1 MTIEIHK
8 EASVASR
15 VLEPRGF
22 EEAWRLAQVAHRSGL
37 CAVASVD
44 AAMVIIGTGMELGLS
59 AMQSLRGIYVIDG
72 KPSLYAQTMLA
83 CVRASGLLES
93 WAIVER
99 TTKRCV
105 IDAHRKGDKA
115 PVRFEW
121 TIERADA
128 ITFGPKDSKK
138 SLTSKDVWKN
148 DPTGMLFNRCTSEAC
163 RVLFSDVMLGLY
175 TPEEME
181 TRGAEVETLQAA
193 PTQRATVSI
202 VEPQPFTPPPSADS
216 VETWRARFAAVTTKA
231 ELDALRKEVP
241 AHLKG
246 ELGEAFKAAKARVDG
261 PKDDGPKG
269 GAKPVTGEHTQ
280 ATGSGEHV
288 EASDSTAAK
297 ATGEAIVMQWIN
309 HLRGIDTPQHVIHSV
324 AAHVGDFD
332 ASLRDRV
339 IAAGVARA
347 RSFVWANGKDVEAM
361 IADAI
366 AAKAA

>member
-93 WAIVER
+93 WTIIER
-99 TTKRCV
+99 TPKRCV
-105 IDAHRKGDKA
+105 IDAHRKGDAKA
-115 PVRFEW
+115 VRFEW
-121 TIERADA
+121 TIERADS
-128 ITFGPKDSKK
+128 IYMDKERTKP
-138 SLTSKDVWKN
+138 LTSKAIWKN

-181 TRGAEVETLQAA
+181 TRGAEVETLQVA

-231 ELDALRKEVP
+231 ELDVLRKEVP

-269 GAKPVTGEHTQ
+269 GAKPVTGEHMQ
-280 ATGSGEHV
+280 ATGSGEHTQSDT
-288 EASDSTAAK
+288 ASPAAVL
-297 ATGEAIVMQWIN
+297 EQWRA
-309 HLRGIDTPQHVIHSV
+309 HLAAIDTPQHAIRSI
-324 AAHVGDFD
+324 AAHLGDFPEP
-332 ASLRDRV
+332 LRARV
-339 IAAGVARA
+339 IEIGAQRVRC
-347 RSFVWANGKDVEAM
+347 FKWAETNDVDGA
-361 IADAI
+361 IKDAI
-366 AAKAA
+366 AAKGVAA